1 MLSGLQDA
9 STLVSASMLPQLP
22 VFDKRTSRLNMT
34 SPHIPVDGYNAVD
47 NMSAAID
54 DPAVTDVADFAD
66 VPVADTDN
74 GDGTIGAE
82 VAEVAEGFE

>member
-1 MLSGLQDA
+1 
-9 STLVSASMLPQLP
+9 
-22 VFDKRTSRLNMT
+22 MT